1 MATLVETPLSRHE
14 KSLGLLTTKFV
25 GLLQEAPDGVLDLKQ
40 AADTLAVRQKRRIY
54 DITNVLE
61 GIGLIEKKSKNSIQ
75 WKGGGPGSNT
85 KEATERVEELKSEL
99 VQLDQIEQ
107 ELDQQ
112 RSRVQQSIRNVTDD
126 VENSRL
132 AYVTHEDLCRCFK
145 GDTLLAVQAPSGTQL
160 EVPVPERGPDN
171 QKRYMVHLK
180 SFNGPI
186 YVLLVNKDETSNS
199 PVVVP
204 VPPHNLQPPLP
215 AQRTTRASRLVPA
228 ETIEQ
233 PIAAPAVVVQQQ
245 QQPKPPKVV
254 AAAPTPVSIIP
265 VPAEPMLTDTKVKEE
280 VAEESLNG
288 ASPVAMPT
296 PVSIVPIVESILPET
311 NVVNNGIS
319 SESLKD
325 LQTEMLFDP
334 YKDSPYMDDFA
345 DPETYPLL
353 RLSPAPNDQD
363 YYFNLDDSEGA
374 ADLFDLFSQL

>member
-85 KEATERVEELKSEL
+85 KEATDRVEELKLEL
-99 VQLDQIEQ
+99 DQLDQIEQ

-204 VPPHNLQPPLP
+204 VPPHNLQPPAP
-215 AQRTTRASRLVPA
+215 AQRITRASRLVPA
-228 ETIEQ
+228 E
-233 PIAAPAVVVQQQ
+233 PIAQAISAPSVVVQQQ
-245 QQPKPPKVV
+245 QQQVRQPTPPTVV
-254 AAAPTPVSIIP
+254 ATPTPVSVIP
-265 VPAEPMLTDTKVKEE
+265 VAEPMLTETKIKEE
-280 VAEESLNG
+280 VTEESLNG
-288 ASPVAMPT
+288 ASP
-296 PVSIVPIVESILPET
+296 
-311 NVVNNGIS
+311 
-319 SESLKD
+319 ESLKD
-325 LQTEMLFDP
+325 LQTDMLFDP
-334 YKDSPYMDDFA
+334 YKEGMYTDDFA

>member
-1 MATLVETPLSRHE
+1 MLPSILFSYT
-14 KSLGLLTTKFV
+14 
-25 GLLQEAPDGVLDLKQ
+25 Q

-85 KEATERVEELKSEL
+85 KATERVEELKSEL

-112 RSRVQQSIRNVTDD
+112 RPRVQQSIRNVTDD

-199 PVVVP
+199 PFGSLRP
-204 VPPHNLQPPLP
+204 ITFSHPFLPQKPLDN
-215 AQRTTRASRLVPA
+215 R
-228 ETIEQ
+228 
-233 PIAAPAVVVQQQ
+233 
-245 QQPKPPKVV
+245 
-254 AAAPTPVSIIP
+254 PTS
-265 VPAEPMLTDTKVKEE
+265 KK
-280 VAEESLNG
+280 
-288 ASPVAMPT
+288 
-296 PVSIVPIVESILPET
+296 
-311 NVVNNGIS
+311 
-319 SESLKD
+319 
-325 LQTEMLFDP
+325 
-334 YKDSPYMDDFA
+334 
-345 DPETYPLL
+345 
-353 RLSPAPNDQD
+353 
-363 YYFNLDDSEGA
+363 
-374 ADLFDLFSQL
+374 

>member
-1 MATLVETPLSRHE
+1 MAALVDTPLSRHE

-40 AADTLAVRQKRRIY
+40 AADQLAVRQKRRIY

-85 KEATERVEELKSEL
+85 KEASDRVDELKHEL
-99 VQLDQIEQ
+99 DQLDEEEK

-126 VENSRL
+126 VENHRL
-132 AYVTHEDLCRCFK
+132 AYVTHDDLCRCFK

-160 EVPVPERGPDN
+160 QVPVPERGLDN

-186 YVLLVNKDETSNS
+186 YVLLVNKDESSNS

-204 VPPHNLQPPLP
+204 VPPHALQPPPP
-215 AQRTTRASRLVPA
+215 AQRATRGSRLVASESSAGNVVTAVPQPQPA
-228 ETIEQ
+228 GLVT
-233 PIAAPAVVVQQQ
+233 
-245 QQPKPPKVV
+245 QQPPVDPI
-254 AAAPTPVSIIP
+254 PVSIS
-265 VPAEPMLTDTKVKEE
+265 AASEPMVTDVEIKIKEE
-280 VAEESLNG
+280 VDDSLNG
-288 ASPVAMPT
+288 ASP
-296 PVSIVPIVESILPET
+296 
-311 NVVNNGIS
+311 
-319 SESLKD
+319 ESLKD
-325 LQTEMLFDP
+325 LHPDMLFNP
-334 YKDSPYMDDFA
+334 CKEGTFIDDLDTDHF
-345 DPETYPLL
+345 L

-363 YYFNLDDSEGA
+363 YYFNLDDSEGV
-374 ADLFDLFSQL
+374 ADLFDLFGNL

>member
-1 MATLVETPLSRHE
+1 MAALVDTPLSRHE

-40 AADTLAVRQKRRIY
+40 AADQLAVRQKRRIY

-85 KEATERVEELKSEL
+85 KEASDRVDELKHEL
-99 VQLDQIEQ
+99 DQLDEEEK

-126 VENSRL
+126 VENHRL
-132 AYVTHEDLCRCFK
+132 AYVTHDDLCRCFK

-160 EVPVPERGPDN
+160 QVPVPERGLDN

-186 YVLLVNKDETSNS
+186 YVLLVNKDESSNS

-204 VPPHNLQPPLP
+204 VPPHALQPPPP
-215 AQRTTRASRLVPA
+215 AQRATRGSRLVA
-228 ETIEQ
+228 SE
-233 PIAAPAVVVQQQ
+233 PISAVSSAGN
-245 QQPKPPKVV
+245 VV
-254 AAAPTPVSIIP
+254 AAVPQPQPAGLVTQQPAVDPIPVSIS
-265 VPAEPMLTDTKVKEE
+265 AASEPMVTDVEIKIKEE
-280 VAEESLNG
+280 VDDSLNG
-288 ASPVAMPT
+288 ASP
-296 PVSIVPIVESILPET
+296 
-311 NVVNNGIS
+311 
-319 SESLKD
+319 ESLKD
-325 LQTEMLFDP
+325 LHPDMLFNP
-334 YKDSPYMDDFA
+334 CKEGTFIDDLDTDHF
-345 DPETYPLL
+345 L

-363 YYFNLDDSEGA
+363 YYFNLDDSEGV
-374 ADLFDLFSQL
+374 ADLFDLFGNL

>member
-1 MATLVETPLSRHE
+1 MAALVDTPLSRHE

-40 AADTLAVRQKRRIY
+40 AADQLAVRQKRRIY

-85 KEATERVEELKSEL
+85 KEASDRVDELKHEL
-99 VQLDQIEQ
+99 DQLDEEEK

-126 VENSRL
+126 VENHRL
-132 AYVTHEDLCRCFK
+132 AYVTHDDLCRCFK

-160 EVPVPERGPDN
+160 QVPVPERGLDN

-186 YVLLVNKDETSNS
+186 YVLLVNKDESSNS

-204 VPPHNLQPPLP
+204 VPPHALQPPPP
-215 AQRTTRASRLVPA
+215 AQRATRGSRLVASESSGNNINASPHPSLLLQSFPFPCTSCQRQRSVPQPQPA
-228 ETIEQ
+228 GLVT
-233 PIAAPAVVVQQQ
+233 
-245 QQPKPPKVV
+245 QQPPVDPV
-254 AAAPTPVSIIP
+254 PVSIS
-265 VPAEPMLTDTKVKEE
+265 AASEPMVTDVEIKIKEE
-280 VAEESLNG
+280 VDDSLNG
-288 ASPVAMPT
+288 ASP
-296 PVSIVPIVESILPET
+296 
-311 NVVNNGIS
+311 
-319 SESLKD
+319 ESLKD
-325 LQTEMLFDP
+325 LHPDMLFNP
-334 YKDSPYMDDFA
+334 CKEGTFIDDLDTDREYF
-345 DPETYPLL
+345 L

-363 YYFNLDDSEGA
+363 YYFNLDDSEGV
-374 ADLFDLFSQL
+374 ADLFDLFGNL